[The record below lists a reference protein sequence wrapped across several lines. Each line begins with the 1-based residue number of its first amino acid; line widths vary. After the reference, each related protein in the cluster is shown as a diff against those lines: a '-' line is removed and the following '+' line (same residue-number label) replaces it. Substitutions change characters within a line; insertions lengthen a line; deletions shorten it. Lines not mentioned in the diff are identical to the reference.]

1 LDGVFV
7 HREFKKMDQGRI
19 LVTGSSRGIGKA
31 IALRLAQDGW
41 NIAVHYSGHKDDAEK
56 VMRQLGKRASGLYSA
71 DLVDTNEAKSLFAA
85 VIKDGP
91 INGLVNNAGVYLPLN
106 FSGSGDAAFEANWH
120 KTFAI
125 NFDSPIVLIRA
136 AVKHFQHN
144 GGGKILNVCSRVG
157 FKGEG
162 GAALYAASKAALI
175 NITRSLAVELAP
187 RNIRLFGIA
196 PGWVDTSMA
205 REGMIQKESEILA
218 GIPLGRM
225 GAPSDCAA
233 AAAFLLSAE
242 ADYLSGTVLDIN
254 GASYFH

>member
-1 LDGVFV
+1 
-7 HREFKKMDQGRI
+7 MDQGRI

-41 NIAVHYSGHKDDAEK
+41 DVAIHFSGHRDEAEK
-56 VMRQLGKRASGLYSA
+56 VVRQLGKRASGIYNA
-71 DLVDTNEAKSLFAA
+71 DLVDSKAGKSLFAA
-85 VIKDGP
+85 ALKDGP
-91 INGLVNNAGVYLPLN
+91 INALVNNAGVYLPLD
-106 FSGSGDAAFEANWH
+106 FADSGDASFEANWH

-125 NFDSPIVLIRA
+125 NFDSPVVLIRA
-136 AVKHFQHN
+136 AVKHFQN
-144 GGGKILNVCSRVG
+144 SGGGKILNVCSRVG

-175 NITRSLAVELAP
+175 NITRSLSVELAP
-187 RNIRLFGIA
+187 KNIRLFGIA
-196 PGWVDTSMA
+196 PGWVDTAMA
-205 REGMIQKESEILA
+205 REGMQQKESEILA